1 METEQQVRLNF
12 LEEAEDFL
20 NSLESV
26 LLQLSTVAVEKQQ
39 VDLALR
45 AAHSLKGGSSM
56 MGFNTLSE
64 VAHRLEDFLKIIRVR
79 YQDQLL
85 KTEVETL
92 LLQGLDTLR
101 QISKF
106 YQKEQEIDPIWL
118 ETNVDPIFE
127 QLTDYLGEL
136 KSEDE
141 DALLS
146 QEEDVNPALL
156 MFENGVEAILQQLES
171 QFTVLEPEQLYEELI
186 SISEQFIEFGL
197 MAEIEPFIDL
207 SQSIKKELS
216 LITIEEVFSFAKE
229 ALETWQRSHALI
241 ALGRLDNLPTTFDFS
256 CDTSVELNLLD
267 ELQALENLEN
277 DPLDDISFSELAS
290 SMLGEES
297 FNDLQEAFT
306 QLIDE
311 QSEASEELK
320 NIQNQPNLNQNHRN
334 FRISAQQIA
343 AFNRLFEDLIL
354 ERNSIN
360 FRIDQI
366 KVFMT
371 LMWQRMQNLEDS
383 NTLLRRWY
391 DSVSL
396 NYKLP
401 QIVENSP
408 RSIATNVTLSSLR
421 TNLKDKFDVMEMAQ
435 YTDLHLISQEQMET
449 IVQLREVATDIDLGF
464 KELTQSV
471 SDFNQT
477 THFLYDN
484 LIRSQMRPFGEITQ
498 RFPRLIRDLS
508 VQFNKTVKLQLK
520 GETTLID
527 SSLLDL
533 LNDPLIHLLRN
544 AFDHGIEDPE
554 TRLQMGKI
562 PEGTITVEASNK
574 GNQTIITISDDGRGI
589 DLNKI
594 SSRLISQGM
603 SKEQVE
609 LLSEKELLNQ
619 IFEPGFSTAEK
630 ISELSGR
637 GVGMDIVKTNLTEI
651 RGEITVNTKLG
662 LGTNFTL
669 IVPINLSVLRV
680 MIVESKGMV
689 FAIAADTIKGVIQ
702 LNPEE
707 NTVKWGD
714 KQISVLNLPEK
725 FHFSRPNKPFT
736 MTGTPMI
743 NRSIAL
749 IIEDGDTLQGV
760 SVDRFWIEQDMTVR
774 PITTPIPLPPGFNQS
789 IIWGDGRVIPL
800 VDLAEWVKSF
810 DNNAQTINTIKDN
823 SVVTEKTS
831 TILVVDDSINVRRY
845 LSIMLN
851 KAGYQ
856 VEEAKDGQ
864 EAVDKLLN
872 GLQVNAVIS
881 DLEMP
886 RLDGYGV
893 LEVLK
898 QKDEFK
904 QLPIMILTSRSQE
917 KHRKLAM
924 NLGASAYFSKPYT
937 EQKLLNTLAK
947 FIDRSMLLN

>member
-1 METEQQVRLNF
+1 MMETEQQVRLNF
-12 LEEAEDFL
+12 LEEAEAFL
-20 NSLESV
+20 DSLESV
-26 LLQLSTVAVEKQQ
+26 LLQLSTVAVEIKQL
-39 VDLALR
+39 DLALR
-45 AAHSLKGGSSM
+45 AAHSLKGGASM
-56 MGFNTLSE
+56 MGFNILSQ

-79 YQDQLL
+79 HQHQLL
-85 KTEVETL
+85 KVEIETL
-92 LLQGLDTLR
+92 LLQGLDALR
-101 QISKF
+101 QISEF
-106 YQKEQEIDPIWL
+106 HQQGQEINPIWL
-118 ETNVDPIFE
+118 EKNVDPIFD
-127 QLTDYLGEL
+127 QLTEYLGEL
-136 KSEDE
+136 QSEDE

-146 QEEDVNPALL
+146 QEEEVNPALL
-156 MFENGVEAILQQLES
+156 MFENGVETLLEQLET
-171 QFTVLEPEQLYEELI
+171 QLTLLEPEQLYDELM
-186 SISEQFIEFGL
+186 SISEQLIEFGL
-197 MAEIEPFIDL
+197 MAEVNSFINL
-207 SQSIKKELS
+207 SQSVKEQLS

-241 ALGRLDNLPTTFDFS
+241 ILGRLDNLPTILDFS
-256 CDTSVELNLLD
+256 PNSSVELNLLD
-267 ELQALENLEN
+267 ELQGLENLEN
-277 DPLDDISFSELAS
+277 DPLKDISFSELAS
-290 SMLGEES
+290 SMLGEET

-306 QLIDE
+306 QAIEE
-311 QSEASEELK
+311 QKESSEESE
-320 NIQNQPNLNQNHRN
+320 NSQNQSNIKQNQRN
-334 FRISAQQIA
+334 FRISGQQIS

-360 FRIDQI
+360 FRVDQL
-366 KVFMT
+366 KNFMT
-371 LMWQRMQNLEDS
+371 LMWQRMQSLEDS

-391 DSVSL
+391 DAVSL

-401 QIVENSP
+401 QLVNHSP
-408 RSIATNVTLSSLR
+408 QPVVANVTLSSFK
-421 TNLKDKFDVMEMAQ
+421 TNLKENFDVMEMAQ

-471 SDFNQT
+471 SEFNQT

-498 RFPRLIRDLS
+498 RFPRVIRDLS

-527 SSLLDL
+527 SSVLNHI
-533 LNDPLIHLLRN
+533 NDPLIHLLRN
-544 AFDHGIEDPE
+544 AFDHGIEDKK
-554 TRLQMGKI
+554 TRLEAGKI
-562 PEGTITVEASNK
+562 IEGTITIEANNR
-574 GNQTIITISDDGRGI
+574 GNQTIITVSDDGQGI
-589 DLNKI
+589 DLSKI

-637 GVGMDIVKTNLTEI
+637 GVGMDIVKTNLTEV
-651 RGEITVNTKLG
+651 RGEIAVNSKLG
-662 LGTNFTL
+662 LGTTFTL
-669 IVPINLSVLRV
+669 TVPINLSVLRV

-689 FAIAADTIKGVIQ
+689 FAIAADSIKGVIQ
-702 LNPEE
+702 HHPEE
-707 NTVKWGD
+707 NTVMWGD
-714 KQISVLNLPEK
+714 KLIPVLNLPEK

-749 IIEDGDTLQGV
+749 IIEDGNTLRGV
-760 SVDRFWIEQDMTVR
+760 SVDRFWVEEDMTVR
-774 PITTPIPLPPGFNQS
+774 PIATPIPLPPGFNQS

-800 VDLAEWVKSF
+800 IDLAEWVNSF
-810 DNNAQTINTIKDN
+810 DNHAQTINTIEDN
-823 SVVTEKTS
+823 SVVVEQTS
-831 TILVVDDSINVRRY
+831 TILIVDDSINVRRY
-845 LSIMLN
+845 LMIMLN

-864 EAVDKLLN
+864 EAVDKLFN

-893 LEVLK
+893 LEMVK
-898 QKDEFK
+898 QDTRFE
-904 QLPIMILTSRSQE
+904 QLPIIILTSRSQE

-937 EQKLLNTLAK
+937 EQKLLDTLEE
-947 FIDRSMLLN
+947 LLMN